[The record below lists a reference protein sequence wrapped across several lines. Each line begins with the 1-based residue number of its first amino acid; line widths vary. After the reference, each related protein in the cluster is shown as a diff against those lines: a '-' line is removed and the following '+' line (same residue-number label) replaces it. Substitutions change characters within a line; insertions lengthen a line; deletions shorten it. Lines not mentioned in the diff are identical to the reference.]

1 MASSIYD
8 WSTDPASNATADEN
22 INWSEGMPPSGVN
35 NSARQMMGRVAEYI
49 KDIGGI
55 LESSGTANSITLTAN
70 SAITTYTNGLRF
82 TFRAGATNNGAAT
95 LNVNNLGAK
104 AIRKQVG
111 SEDVPL
117 DGGEIVEGCVYE
129 VIYSSGIDS
138 GSGGWQLINPP
149 SVNHLDIYVPVS
161 AVLPYAGTLA
171 PDGYLFCYGQA
182 VSRTTYAD
190 LFAAIGTTYG
200 NGNGSTTF
208 NLPDLRG
215 RVVAGKDNMGGTSAN
230 RLTGQ
235 SGGVNG
241 DNLGAT
247 GGAETHTLTTAQL
260 ASHFH
265 GAGTLTAAS
274 AGAHTHTVVAFYGEG
289 SGPQIGGGISG
300 GSNSTR
306 TTSSAGAHTHT
317 ITGSTANAGSG
328 QAHNNVQPTI
338 ILNYIIKY

>member
-8 WSTDPASNATADEN
+8 WSTDPASNATADED
-22 INWSEGMPPSGVN
+22 INWAEGMPSSAVN

-215 RVVAGKDNMGGTSAN
+215 RVAAGRDNMGGTSAS
-230 RLTGQ
+230 RLSSISGDTLGA
-235 SGGVNG
+235 SGGSQ
-241 DNLGAT
+241 
-247 GGAETHTLTTAQL
+247 EHTLTVAQMP
-260 ASHFH
+260 AHNH
-265 GAGTLTAAS
+265 GPGSLQVPPIPDHVHQYPGPA
-274 AGAHTHTVVAFYGEG
+274 TVSTSGGNRPSG
-289 SGPQIGGGISG
+289 SGGTGMLNTTPAGG
-300 GSNSTR
+300 R
-306 TTSSAGAHTHT
+306 PATSLN
-317 ITGSTANAGSG
+317 GSTASAGSG
-328 QAHNNVQPTI
+328 QAHPNVQPTL

>member
-8 WSTDPASNATADEN
+8 WSTDPASNATADED

-149 SVNHLDIYVPVS
+149 SINHLDIYVPVS

-182 VSRTTYAD
+182 VSRSTYAA
-190 LFAAIGTTYG
+190 LFAVIGTTYG
-200 NGNGSTTF
+200 DGNGSTTF

-215 RVVAGKDNMGGTSAN
+215 RVVAGRDNMGGTSAN
-230 RLTGQ
+230 RLTNKP
-235 SGGVNG
+235 GGLNG
-241 DNLGAT
+241 DVLGAA
-247 GGAETHTLTTAQL
+247 GGSETHQLTIQEMPQHNHGGFTGNNSHSHTYSGVQLDDRITAG
-260 ASHFH
+260 SETER
-265 GAGTLTAAS
+265 GVTSITRNTS
-274 AGAHTHTVVAFYGEG
+274 TYTH
-289 SGPQIGGGISG
+289 
-300 GSNSTR
+300 N
-306 TTSSAGAHTHT
+306 HT
-317 ITGSTANAGSG
+317 IPNQGNNV
-328 QAHNNVQPTI
+328 AHNNVQPTL